1 MKSIFAILGNEFL
14 IEHFSFL
21 AAEFPN
27 TEKPEEESRLNQG
40 CPEGQELFDNED
52 TAPQKIII

>member
-1 MKSIFAILGNEFL
+1 MKLIFTLDNVLL
-14 IEHFSFL
+14 IEHFSIL

-52 TAPQKIII
+52 TALQKIII

>member
-1 MKSIFAILGNEFL
+1 MKLILTILDNEFL
-14 IEHFSFL
+14 IDHFSFL

-40 CPEGQELFDNED
+40 CPEGQELFDNEE
-52 TAPQKIII
+52 TALQKIII